1 MILLTGASGFIGTHL
16 LTALIN
22 KYGTNNIVALTS
34 KPIDNVHC
42 IIHNNYSFNAD
53 IFIKNNFENI
63 ETIIHAGAFIPKNSK
78 DSNWIEN
85 CNSNIVNTQKI
96 LNCKLPNLK
105 NIIFL
110 STIDIYGNETPLH
123 EKSIIDP
130 VSLYGSS
137 KLYCEK
143 MIEVWAKENKKTY
156 QILRIGHVYGPGE
169 EKYQKLIP
177 NTIRKILSDEP
188 VELYGTGED
197 LRTLI
202 YITDVVQ
209 AIINSINLPQK
220 NEIINI
226 VGNEVISV
234 KKLIETIIKLCNKDI
249 VIKQV
254 VSNIPVRNLIFDNAK
269 LITLLGPPKV
279 SLEEGLETEIA
290 YFKNL

>member
-1 MILLTGASGFIGTHL
+1 M
-16 LTALIN
+16 
-22 KYGTNNIVALTS
+22 
-34 KPIDNVHC
+34 
-42 IIHNNYSFNAD
+42 
-53 IFIKNNFENI
+53 
-63 ETIIHAGAFIPKNSK
+63 
-78 DSNWIEN
+78 
-85 CNSNIVNTQKI
+85 
-96 LNCKLPNLK
+96 
-105 NIIFL
+105 
-110 STIDIYGNETPLH
+110 
-123 EKSIIDP
+123 
-130 VSLYGSS
+130 
-137 KLYCEK
+137 
-143 MIEVWAKENKKTY
+143 
-156 QILRIGHVYGPGE
+156 RIGHVYGPGE

-279 SLEEGLETEIA
+279 SLEEGLEAEIE

>member
-63 ETIIHAGAFIPKNSK
+63 ETIIHAGAFTPKNSK
-78 DSNWIEN
+78 ESNWIEK
-85 CNSNIVNTQKI
+85 CNSNILNTQKL
-96 LNCKLPNLK
+96 LNSELPNFK

-110 STIDIYGNETPLH
+110 STLDVYGNETPLH

-130 VSLYGSS
+130 ASLYGSS